1 MAINSTD
8 KKKIDGA
15 HDTRLLDYAAAS
27 RDKILKSKTTST
39 SDKYIAEV
47 MYAIVAELHR
57 RLRAE
62 KHKRMRR
69 GDDD

>member
-27 RDKILKSKTTST
+27 RDKILKSGTTSA

-62 KHKRMRR
+62 KRKRMRS

>member
-15 HDTRLLDYAAAS
+15 TDTRLLDYAAAS
-27 RDKILKSKTTST
+27 RNQILKSGTTSAR
-39 SDKYIAEV
+39 DKYIAEV

>member
-27 RDKILKSKTTST
+27 RDKILKSKTTSA

-57 RLRAE
+57 RLRIE
-62 KHKRMRR
+62 KRKRMRR

>member
-15 HDTRLLDYAAAS
+15 HDTRLLDYATAS
-27 RDKILKSKTTST
+27 RDQILKSKTTSAR
-39 SDKYIAEV
+39 DKYIAEV